1 MQDKLEMAN
10 DEDKTPNFI
19 KSHVEK
25 GRLLLITIIKV
36 VF

>member
-1 MQDKLEMAN
+1 MAN

-19 KSHVEK
+19 KSHVHVEE
-25 GRLLLITIIKV
+25 GRLLHITIIKV

>member
-1 MQDKLEMAN
+1 MAN

-19 KSHVEK
+19 KSHIEE
-25 GRLLLITIIKV
+25 GRLLHITTIKV